1 MEMIGVMK
9 ELKENSIE
17 KLFSL
22 EGEVA
27 FITGGVRNLGWEMAE
42 ALAEAG
48 AKVAISSR
56 EEVAAIDGA
65 KGLAARYGV
74 ETFGVGM
81 DVTNEASVKQGISKV
96 LEKFGRLDIFVG
108 NAGNVKN
115 SAPLEKRELAD
126 WEHTFAVN
134 TRGIFLCL
142 REIVPMMKK
151 QRKGNIILIASIAG
165 VVGKDRRQYEGS
177 NLVEVTLDYVGAKG
191 AVIAMMKDLAAAL
204 GKYGIRVNAISP
216 GGFERGQPE
225 EFKKRYCAATMLGRM
240 GRQGV
245 DLKGPVV
252 FLASRASD
260 YITGHNLVVDG
271 GYTAW

>member
-1 MEMIGVMK
+1 M
-9 ELKENSIE
+9 ELKE
-17 KLFSL
+17 LFSL
-22 EGEVA
+22 DGEVVL
-27 FITGGVRNLGWEMAE
+27 ITGGARNLGWDMAE

-48 AKVAISSR
+48 ASVIITSR
-56 EEVAAIDGA
+56 EANKAFEAA
-65 KGLAARYGV
+65 KKL
-74 ETFGVGM
+74 
-81 DVTNEASVKQGISKV
+81 SVKYNKKTLGVAMEVTDGVSVREAIKKV
-96 LEKFGRLDIFVG
+96 IDEFGKIDIFVG

-115 SAPLEKRELAD
+115 SAPLEERQITD
-126 WEHTFAVN
+126 WEYTFAVN
-134 TRGIFLCL
+134 TTGIFLCL
-142 REIVPMMKK
+142 KEIVPIMKK
-151 QRKGNIILIASIAG
+151 QMKGNIILIASIAG
-165 VVGKDRRQYEGS
+165 IVGKDRRQYEGS

-191 AVIAMMKDLAAAL
+191 AVIAMMRDLAAAL
-204 GKYGIRVNAISP
+204 GKYNIRVNAISP

-260 YITGHNLVVDG
+260 YVTGHNLVVDG